1 MPEEY
6 VFRVRVSKT
15 SHGLLCIYIPKRLS
29 ERMRHLH
36 RRKVIVRVTVPD
48 DEEAR

>member
-6 VFRVRVSKT
+6 VFLARISKS

-29 ERMRHLH
+29 EKMRHLH
-36 RRKVIVRVTVPD
+36 KREVVVRVTVPD
-48 DEEAR
+48 